1 MRRLDKN
8 IFGVFFRYFLL
19 IISALFNLG
28 VFYLIFTP
36 LTVYPVYWIIK
47 SFFNTTLSGINI
59 HVLYNS
65 IATEIELIP
74 SCIAGSA
81 YFLLFILNMSIPN
94 IKLKKRIK
102 MVILSFLSLLILNI
116 LRIVVLG
123 LLLVSGSPLFDVTHK
138 IFWLVLSTIFV
149 VGIWFAEVKICR
161 IREIPVYSDL
171 KLLVDS
177 IKNVKKSKHAKRSKK
192 H

>member
-47 SFFNTTLSGINI
+47 LFFDAALLGNIILINQ
-59 HVLYNS
+59 S
-65 IATEIELIP
+65 IPIEMIR

-94 IKLKKRIK
+94 IKPEKRIK
-102 MVILSFLSLLILNI
+102 MILLSFLSLLALNI
-116 LRIVVLG
+116 LRIVILIFVFMFG
-123 LLLVSGSPLFDVTHK
+123 ASLFDITHK
-138 IFWLVLSTIFV
+138 IFWYALSTIFV

-161 IREIPVYSDL
+161 IKEIPVYSDL

-177 IKNVKKSKHAKRSKK
+177 IKNVKKSKHTKRSKK